1 MFQSKPLGLLAMSA
15 RGFLRSLGVAVVD
28 VLLVWIERSRSRRQ
42 ILKLDARMLE
52 DIGVSRTDA
61 VREARKPFW
70 RA

>member
-1 MFQSKPLGLLAMSA
+1 MSQSRPLSQLAVSS
-15 RGFLRSLGVAVVD
+15 RGVLRDAAVLVIDVFLM
-28 VLLVWIERSRSRRQ
+28 WIERSRSRRE